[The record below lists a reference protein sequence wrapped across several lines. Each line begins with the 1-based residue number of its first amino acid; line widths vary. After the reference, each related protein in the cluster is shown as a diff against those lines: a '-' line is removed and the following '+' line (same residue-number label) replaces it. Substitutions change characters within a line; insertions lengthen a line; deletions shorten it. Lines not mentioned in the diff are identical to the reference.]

1 VGCQST
7 VDGKLQT
14 HNSAEGSAM
23 ERDKDFSGGIPELYE
38 RTLVPLIFEPYA
50 VDLAKRVI
58 PAKPKSVLEIAAG
71 TGAVT
76 RELASHL
83 PLDCAITAT
92 DLNQPMLDVG
102 QRRGTSRPVTW
113 KRADALQLPFDD
125 ECFDVVVC
133 QFGAMFFPDR
143 VQGYREVRRVLKPG
157 GLFIFNV
164 WDRLEDNEFTHVVQE
179 TLGRIFPDDPPRFMS
194 RTPHGYYEANVIQRD
209 LRAAHFADDARFETV
224 TKISRAESTRVVANA
239 LCQGT
244 PLRNEIEARD
254 ASKLQEASQAAEQAL
269 VAQFGH
275 GAIEGKIQA
284 IVVSVTR

>member
-1 VGCQST
+1 
-7 VDGKLQT
+7 
-14 HNSAEGSAM
+14 M

-58 PAKPKSVLEIAAG
+58 PAKPKRVLEIAAG

-125 ECFDVVVC
+125 ESFDVVVC
-133 QFGAMFFPDR
+133 QFGVMFFPDR
-143 VQGYREVRRVLKPG
+143 VQGYREVRRVLNPG

-179 TLGRIFPDDPPRFMS
+179 TLGHIFPDDPPRFMS

-254 ASKLQEASQAAEQAL
+254 ASKLQEASRAAEEAL
-269 VAQFGH
+269 VARFGS